1 MHEYDELD
9 SFFDEASSTLGKSEE
24 ASKFA
29 RYFYAACFKGN
40 TTFYQK
46 NLTETQ
52 IFDDEWIKTIESF
65 IPSIDA
71 IVRNP
76 RLAIKY
82 EEEVVAIEKAKKT
95 GSASVRHLSSHTQLI
110 KQVKRDEYGHEEIQ
124 PKKILST
131 YSEEMYATYE
141 NRFIMTLIEKL
152 FLFIRR
158 RYEVIQQNK
167 KSFQKDH
174 MAYESHF
181 ELDNQKVDASIDI
194 SVERDLDDAA
204 LSAKNNEMVER
215 INKIMEY
222 AISFRNSAF
231 MKKMAEEKAKKVL
244 PPIMK
249 TNVILKNVDFHNCY
263 MLWLFLDRYYKLGFD
278 VEVRER
284 NIKLA
289 DGVEAN
295 LHRLCL
301 MTYTLAM
308 HNLNHRSNRF
318 ENLPDLKPTL
328 KKSTKIA
335 LNNPAD
341 FVANP
346 HAIQMEQGLI
356 NEYYLGEN
364 KKVFN
369 NKFKELVESEMSEA
383 KALRKAIADTL
394 EISDALYQTIFY
406 LKDDTDYF
414 DLMAAQRDDPQKDYD
429 DCMFKIK
436 LAKVI
441 REEKEA
447 SYKKSIKLERELVKK
462 MTKASEALV
471 RYKLKL
477 KAQEAKIRQ
486 QQKIEKEI
494 EAFKEQKKENKKQI
508 AFLEGR
514 QIDTATNKSTL
525 QLEFEEMKRVVDE
538 QTARIKAEERAKL
551 EAELQ
556 AIMKK
561 HEEKMGKLRA
571 MEIAKLRIAKEHQ
584 QARLAAEKERVK
596 TQIKA
601 FKDAEIARN
610 KAIIAKAKADNAA
623 KEEQTKANIDKKVE
637 KIETQTEHKIATLE
651 EELIIAKEN
660 AKMQDE

>member
-1 MHEYDELD
+1 MHEHDELD
-9 SFFDEASSTLGKSEE
+9 SFFDAAAQQMGICEE
-24 ASKFA
+24 ASNFA
-29 RYFYAACFKGN
+29 RYFYAACFKGSS
-40 TTFYQK
+40 TFYQK
-46 NLTETQ
+46 NVTETQ

-76 RLAIKY
+76 RMALKY

-110 KQVKRDEYGHEEIQ
+110 KEVRRDQFGNEEVT

-131 YSEEMYATYE
+131 FSDETIATYE
-141 NRFIMTLIEKL
+141 NRFVMTLIEKL

-158 RYEVIQQNK
+158 RHELIQKNK

-174 MAYESHF
+174 MTYESHF
-181 ELDNQKVDASIDI
+181 EIDNQKVDAAFDLV
-194 SVERDLDDAA
+194 VERDLDDPV
-204 LSAKNNEMVER
+204 LSAKNTEMVDR
-215 INKIMEY
+215 INMIMDY
-222 AISFRNSAF
+222 AVSFRNSNF
-231 MKKMAEEKAKKVL
+231 MKQLAAEKAKRVT

-284 NIKLA
+284 NIKLP

-295 LHRLCL
+295 LHRLAL

-318 ENLPDLKPTL
+318 EDLPSLKPVL
-328 KKSTKIA
+328 KKSTKVA

-341 FVANP
+341 FVPNP
-346 HAIQMEQGLI
+346 HAIDMEDGLM
-356 NEYYLGEN
+356 NEYYLNEN
-364 KKVFN
+364 KKAFN
-369 NKFKELVESEMSEA
+369 KNFKELVESEMSES
-383 KALRKAIADTL
+383 KALKKAIAQTL

-414 DLMAAQRDDPQKDYD
+414 ELMAAQQDDPQRDYD

-436 LAKVI
+436 LAKDI
-441 REEKEA
+441 REAKEA

-462 MTKASEALV
+462 MLKASELLV
-471 RYKLKL
+471 RAKLKQ
-477 KAQEAKIRQ
+477 KALEAKARQ
-486 QQKIEKEI
+486 QQKIDKEI
-494 EAFKEQKKENKKQI
+494 AAFKEQKKENKKEI

-514 QIDTATNKSTL
+514 QIDTVTNKSTL
-525 QLEFEEMKRVVDE
+525 QQEFEEMKRVVDE
-538 QTARIKAEERAKL
+538 QTTRIKEEERIKL
-551 EAELQ
+551 ENELQ

-571 MEIAKLRIAKEHQ
+571 MEIAKLRLAKQHQ
-584 QARLAAEKERVK
+584 QERLAAEKERVR

-601 FKDAEIARN
+601 FKDAEVARN
-610 KAIIAKAKADNAA
+610 KAIIAKAKADNASQEEHK
-623 KEEQTKANIDKKVE
+623 KEQIDKKVA
-637 KIETQTEHKIATLE
+637 KIEAQTEERIASMNVELDNLQKQE
-651 EELIIAKEN
+651 EK
-660 AKMQDE
+660 QDA